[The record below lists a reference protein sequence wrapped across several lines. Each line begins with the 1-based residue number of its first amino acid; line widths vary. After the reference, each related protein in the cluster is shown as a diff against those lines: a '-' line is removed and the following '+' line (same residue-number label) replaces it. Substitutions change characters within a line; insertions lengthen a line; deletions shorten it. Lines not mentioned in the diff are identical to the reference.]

1 MNVATCCFWVQYIYP
16 DKEQM
21 FIHSFA
27 DLFLT
32 FIIFRIQICRESYDA
47 IITLIKSMK
56 ELKVSRFRLCL
67 FVLIPVLFSVP
78 FTEFVPIRECCY
90 WWAVFLLDPIV
101 SPAIWF
107 NTMTMRKRHG
117 RSSQV
122 SISGLCFFFFFFCVT
137 WGLCASRFYDGR
149 KLFLWMTLTQVNF
162 HRNEGKEFPK
172 SFR

>member
-1 MNVATCCFWVQYIYP
+1 
-16 DKEQM
+16 M

-32 FIIFRIQICRESYDA
+32 FLIFRIQICRESYDA
-47 IITLIKSMK
+47 TITLIKSMK

-67 FVLIPVLFSVP
+67 FAPLGFLFQVLIPVLFSVP

-122 SISGLCFFFFFFCVT
+122 SINGLCFFFF
-137 WGLCASRFYDGR
+137 L
-149 KLFLWMTLTQVNF
+149 
-162 HRNEGKEFPK
+162 
-172 SFR
+172 